1 MTLLPHKKSAAEAAL
16 LEPLIVTVVLEIHQ
30 LDIEH
35 ESRVGRN
42 HTTGTT

>member
-1 MTLLPHKKSAAEAAL
+1 MTNLPNKKSAVETAL
-16 LEPLIVTVVLEIHQ
+16 LESLIVTVVLEIHQ

-35 ESRVGRN
+35 ESRVGWN